1 MMPRDGCRVG
11 VREDGRDER
20 DAEDEGDSI
29 HGSWLRLR
37 LKKEQEKG
45 HGCRAGGKGVAA
57 ERTGRG
63 VVERRR
69 CVSEA
74 TRMAT
79 RRDRTAIVL
88 ANDGKGPDPANI
100 RKLSS
105 PAPKIQSNDR

>member
-1 MMPRDGCRVG
+1 MMPRGGCRVG

-20 DAEDEGDSI
+20 DAEDEGDSV

-37 LKKEQEKG
+37 LKKEHGEG

-57 ERTGRG
+57 ERMGRG
-63 VVERRR
+63 VAERRR

-79 RRDRTAIVL
+79 RGDTAAIVL
-88 ANDGKGPDPANI
+88 AND
-100 RKLSS
+100 
-105 PAPKIQSNDR
+105 